1 MVMVMV
7 MVGACRGT
15 EGKLEDN
22 AVSALVHT
30 PGQERGMHGNG
41 DGDCISG
48 SDSHYMS
55 LFGTPNQVRV
65 KMYTLGNINFPHS
78 NSAQL

>member
-1 MVMVMV
+1 MVMV

-48 SDSHYMS
+48 
-55 LFGTPNQVRV
+55 R
-65 KMYTLGNINFPHS
+65 
-78 NSAQL
+78 